1 MSVSG
6 NQRGVVD
13 VAVDVT
19 VECMDASGG
28 LHHLDTRLGY
38 LAADPYAVSMT
49 FLTAAG
55 DLTWTFAR
63 DLLLRGV
70 SAPAGDG
77 DVHVC
82 PSLDVDGGAVILVEL
97 SSPDGHL
104 ILQARTKDVTDFLER
119 SQAVVPAGE
128 EGAHLDVDALVD
140 QLLAG

>member
-13 VAVDVT
+13 VSVDVT

-38 LAADPYAVSMT
+38 QAVDAYAVSMT
-49 FLTAAG
+49 FLTATG

-70 SAPAGDG
+70 GSPVGDG

-82 PSLDVDGGAVILVEL
+82 PALDVDGAAVVLIEL

-104 ILQARTKDVTDFLER
+104 ILQARTKDVTDFLDR
-119 SQAVVPAGE
+119 SLRVVPAGE
-128 EGAHLDVDALVD
+128 EGAHLDLDALVG